1 MRFVLVSLF
10 RLLQRSH
17 HLLISLI
24 VPVGLV
30 KELQTQSAEL
40 EFEISL
46 KAVSVLRY
54 ITDHTER
61 YGRVC
66 VWVSGGAD

>member
-1 MRFVLVSLF
+1 M
-10 RLLQRSH
+10 
-17 HLLISLI
+17 
-24 VPVGLV
+24 
-30 KELQTQSAEL
+30 KELQTQSAAL

-61 YGRVC
+61 YGS
-66 VWVSGGAD
+66 VWTSNEVQGLNFNIDLSIGLSIILFIKHESYKK